1 MYNSISKNFRLFMK
15 IVTICLFIH
24 GPKEPHIVFNQL
36 VVSKLVMGSQQAATE
51 MAGGA
56 SPRAHTEQY
65 RVNSTRQIR
74 LDGFGLLGKE

>member
-1 MYNSISKNFRLFMK
+1 
-15 IVTICLFIH
+15 
-24 GPKEPHIVFNQL
+24 
-36 VVSKLVMGSQQAATE
+36 MGSQQAATE

>member
-1 MYNSISKNFRLFMK
+1 MISLSWSNLGLLFYD
-15 IVTICLFIH
+15 TY
-24 GPKEPHIVFNQL
+24 
-36 VVSKLVMGSQQAATE
+36 VMGSQQAATE

-56 SPRAHTEQY
+56 SPRAHAEQY

>member
-1 MYNSISKNFRLFMK
+1 MD
-15 IVTICLFIH
+15 CLAAFFYLSVYH
-24 GPKEPHIVFNQL
+24 VN
-36 VVSKLVMGSQQAATE
+36 VYVMGSQQAATE

-56 SPRAHTEQY
+56 SPRAHAEQY